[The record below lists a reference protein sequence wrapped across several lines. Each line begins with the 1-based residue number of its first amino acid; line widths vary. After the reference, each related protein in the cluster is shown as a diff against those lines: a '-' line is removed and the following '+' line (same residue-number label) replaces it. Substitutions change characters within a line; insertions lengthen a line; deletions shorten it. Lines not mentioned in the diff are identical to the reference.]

1 MNTAKCLFYVLP
13 IVIGKLFAT
22 ENWGLEILITHLGYS
37 RIGETIFSQFEN
49 MYQGP
54 CKYLHL

>member
-1 MNTAKCLFYVLP
+1 MSILCLAYCDRK
-13 IVIGKLFAT
+13 IFAT

-49 MYQGP
+49 YVSRA
-54 CKYLHL
+54 L